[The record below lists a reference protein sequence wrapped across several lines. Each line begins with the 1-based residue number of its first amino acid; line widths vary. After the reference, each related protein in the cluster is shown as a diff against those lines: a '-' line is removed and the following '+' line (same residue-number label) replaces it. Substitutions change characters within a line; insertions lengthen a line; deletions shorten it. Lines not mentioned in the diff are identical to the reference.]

1 MTVYIDVLFVINFVV
16 NYVLLLITGKIM
28 RREKSYVRLVT
39 AAIVGALYA
48 CFMFFPQIKFLYGC
62 AFKIIASFLLILI
75 AYGAKNAVLTV
86 KTALVF
92 YLSSFLFGGVTLA
105 LFYFTDAGLKYGGA
119 LNNGIFY
126 FELPWKILF
135 FSCLIAYIAMKTG
148 FAIYKRDKNLSYRRI
163 RVEICRNSADLNAL
177 VDTGN
182 LLIDPITNS
191 PVVVAELESVKKL
204 LPGALIE
211 VFREKKEND
220 LETVSKAVKN
230 TDFERRIRM
239 IPFTSLGA
247 ENGIMLGFKPDS
259 ITVGKSVVSNVCIGI
274 CARPLSNGH
283 SYNALISPEALHI
296 PSANQNSFN
305 F

>member
-1 MTVYIDVLFVINFVV
+1 M
-16 NYVLLLITGKIM
+16 
-28 RREKSYVRLVT
+28 
-39 AAIVGALYA
+39 
-48 CFMFFPQIKFLYGC
+48 
-62 AFKIIASFLLILI
+62 
-75 AYGAKNAVLTV
+75 
-86 KTALVF
+86 
-92 YLSSFLFGGVTLA
+92 
-105 LFYFTDAGLKYGGA
+105 
-119 LNNGIFY
+119 
-126 FELPWKILF
+126 
-135 FSCLIAYIAMKTG
+135 
-148 FAIYKRDKNLSYRRI
+148 
-163 RVEICRNSADLNAL
+163 
-177 VDTGN
+177 
-182 LLIDPITNS
+182 
-191 PVVVAELESVKKL
+191 VVAELESVKKL

-220 LETVSKAVKN
+220 LETVSEAVKN

>member
-28 RREKSYVRLVT
+28 RREKSCMRL
-39 AAIVGALYA
+39 AAAAVAGALYA

-75 AYGAKNAVLTV
+75 AFGAKNAVLTV
-86 KTALVF
+86 KTAFVF
-92 YLSSFLFGGVTLA
+92 YLSSFVFGGVTLA

-135 FSCLIAYIAMKTG
+135 FACLGAYAAVKIG
-148 FAIYKRDKNLSYRRI
+148 FAIYRRDKNLSYRR
-163 RVEICRNSADLNAL
+163 VSVMLCQNSADLNAL

-204 LPGALIE
+204 LPKPLVE
-211 VFREKKEND
+211 VLKNGGEND
-220 LETVSKAVKN
+220 LETVSEAVKD
-230 TDFERRIRM
+230 TAFEKRIRM

-247 ENGIMLGFKPDS
+247 QNGIMLGFKPDCV
-259 ITVGKSVVSNVCIGI
+259 TVGGRKISNVCVGI
-274 CARPLSNGH
+274 CSRELSNGH
-283 SYNALISPEALHI
+283 SYNALISPEI
-296 PSANQNSFN
+296 SGANV
-305 F
+305 